1 MAEYQSIVCVCVYM
15 YTPLFFIPS
24 SVSGLLGCF
33 HISITVNNA
42 VMNIGVHVSFQ
53 MSVFLSLAYVLQSGF
68 TGLCN
73 SSGFNVWEISRLF
86 SIAAAPIHVPTNCAP
101 GLPVLSASLPTFVIC
116 RLFEANYSDR
126 CEVVSHCGS
135 DLRFSDDWWCGIS
148 FHEPV
153 GHLCVLS
160 GETSV
165 RVHCDA
171 PYYLQF
177 TLILIH
183 PNPFTKQLPGHILG
197 SLPNT
202 VSLSL
207 SFFFL

>member
-1 MAEYQSIVCVCVYM
+1 
-15 YTPLFFIPS
+15 
-24 SVSGLLGCF
+24 
-33 HISITVNNA
+33 
-42 VMNIGVHVSFQ
+42 MNIGVHVSFQ
-53 MSVFLSLAYVLQSGF
+53 MSVFIFLAYVPQSGF
-68 TGLCN
+68 TGSYS

-101 GLPVLSASLPTFVIC
+101 GLPVFSASLPTFVIC
-116 RLFEANYSDR
+116 RLFEANYSNR
-126 CEVVSHCGS
+126 CEVASHCGS
-135 DLRFSDDWWCGIS
+135 DLRFSDDWWRGTS

-153 GHLCVLS
+153 GHLCILS

-165 RVHCDA
+165 WVHCDA

-183 PNPFTKQLPGHILG
+183 TNPLTKQLPGHTLG

-202 VSLSL
+202 L
-207 SFFFL
+207 SFFFFFVIWDFFFSWFIKYLLK